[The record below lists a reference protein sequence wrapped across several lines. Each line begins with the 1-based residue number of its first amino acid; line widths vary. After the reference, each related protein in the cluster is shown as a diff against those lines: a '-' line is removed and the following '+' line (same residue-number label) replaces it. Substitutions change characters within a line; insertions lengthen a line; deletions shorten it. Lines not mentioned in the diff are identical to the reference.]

1 MVQYKITN
9 LVAASDLGIELDL
22 YRLPAKFRN
31 VEYEPEQFPGA
42 ILKFNQ
48 PKATL
53 LIFKNGKIVVVGCKD
68 KKTIEEA
75 IIKAYKM
82 LLPAATR
89 IFKRLDTK
97 KPKYEITNMV
107 ASADIGF
114 ELDLFKIAMDIS
126 ADVEYEPEQFPGA
139 ILKLRDP
146 NISILIFKNGK
157 LIVAGARNKDEI
169 ETALGRAERT
179 LKKFKS

>member
-1 MVQYKITN
+1 
-9 LVAASDLGIELDL
+9 
-22 YRLPAKFRN
+22 
-31 VEYEPEQFPGA
+31 
-42 ILKFNQ
+42 
-48 PKATL
+48 
-53 LIFKNGKIVVVGCKD
+53 
-68 KKTIEEA
+68 
-75 IIKAYKM
+75 
-82 LLPAATR
+82 
-89 IFKRLDTK
+89 
-97 KPKYEITNMV
+97 
-107 ASADIGF
+107 
-114 ELDLFKIAMDIS
+114 MDIS